1 MSSYEH
7 VILDIRPPVA
17 SITIHRPP
25 MNVLH
30 IPAITEMISALRELQ
45 NRRDVF
51 LIVFRGDGEK
61 AFSAGVDIKDHTLDK
76 VEAMLQSFHD
86 VFRML
91 HNSRWIT
98 VASVHGYCLG
108 GGMELALFC
117 DWVIAEEN
125 AIFAQPEIKVGCYP
139 PVAAAMLPKWIGY
152 KKALE
157 IAALGENMTADQ
169 LFKIGLISKL
179 AAPGQVEAVTH
190 ELVSKLSAMS
200 FSVLQLTKKAVM
212 AGSEASTFEESL
224 KKAESIYI
232 DELTKTKD
240 LSEGITAFMEKRK
253 PVWSNA

>member
-1 MSSYEH
+1 MSSHEH
-7 VILDIRPPVA
+7 LILDIRPPVA
-17 SITIHRPP
+17 SITINRPP

-30 IPAITEMISALRELQ
+30 IPAITEIISALRELQ
-45 NRRDVF
+45 NRQDVF
-51 LIVFRGDGEK
+51 LIVFRGAGGK

-76 VEAMLQSFHD
+76 VEQMLRSFHD

-91 HNSRWIT
+91 NTSRWIT

-157 IAALGENMTADQ
+157 IAALGENVTAD
-169 LFKIGLISKL
+169 LLHDVGLISKL
-179 AAPGQVEAVTH
+179 AAPGQLETVTN
-190 ELVSKLSAMS
+190 ELVAKLSAMS

-212 AGSEASTFEESL
+212 AGSEATTFEEGL
-224 KKAESIYI
+224 KNAESIYI
-232 DELTKTKD
+232 DELTKTRD
-240 LSEGITAFMEKRK
+240 LGEGIAAFMEKRK